1 MTRNVDSCTR
11 VNGRPGGGKFDPA
24 THSIYYAKLGS
35 SMSLEVPLSSLTLHF
50 SRSRAALASSAELCP
65 RSAVRSCIN
74 MPNFSLTL
82 GCKLGQEGGVAYI
95 SRKARRKG

>member
-11 VNGRPGGGKFDPA
+11 VNGRPGGGEFDPA

-35 SMSLEVPLSSLTLHF
+35 SMSLEVPLSSLTLHL

-82 GCKLGQEGGVAYI
+82 GCELDQGGEAYM
-95 SRKARRKG
+95 SRRARRKG